1 MKTQALESHLYKN
14 RKDATDDFKNQRGV
28 GNQNRFRENVPLTK
42 KYKSEYTREY
52 GMQGHDRRDT
62 HCTINLLNNKYSI
75 SVFSQQLRGCKL
87 KQIKTTITS
96 GWW

>member
-1 MKTQALESHLYKN
+1 
-14 RKDATDDFKNQRGV
+14 
-28 GNQNRFRENVPLTK
+28 
-42 KYKSEYTREY
+42 
-52 GMQGHDRRDT
+52 MQGHDRRDT

-96 GWW
+96 GWWWWKLSRQKFNVRGVTYRLSTIYNCKKIFAHNFNNNTNENS